1 MNSVTSRC
9 INITV
14 NRYKRRLRLALS
26 VIGSVLI
33 ACSPAPAQES
43 ATVTV
48 PELIKA
54 GELLRF
60 TIKLDKAPNFD
71 GGTVQFTLV
80 GPDISIQTSTTP
92 LSAGQSECSAN
103 IQIPAA
109 ATGGKWHL
117 RIDGFYTG
125 TKRIPLKSGDMNFE
139 VIAKENLVFPS
150 SAEVRI
156 NPSQVQLLRTAAK
169 QLQLQVQNFKA
180 GLVSYKETS
189 NGAVVKLVQNNIGEA
204 IESLN
209 TTQSSFHALAGTT
222 TQPIAEQ
229 VFFDDLR
236 SSYETVLAGIEKGQL
251 RSGFNGALN
260 VVSYR
265 EVAQTK
271 KPEVDYTIVVQ
282 AALRPFEQNELAY
295 KIVADTESL
304 AFDLSVNSNPAGAA
318 VCYHRRGDPCRSSPD
333 TTNTVIKSLPYAL
346 WLVQFQKAGYLPEER
361 EHDPFRDP
369 NHVINVELRQQGKI
383 REHQ

>member
-9 INITV
+9 INITNM
-14 NRYKRRLRLALS
+14 NRNKRLRLALS
-26 VIGSVLI
+26 VVGSVLI
-33 ACSPAPAQES
+33 VCSAAPAQES
-43 ATVTV
+43 AAVTV

-71 GGTVQFTLV
+71 GGVIQFTV
-80 GPDISIQTSTTP
+80 GGPDTSIQTSTAP
-92 LSAGQSECSAN
+92 LSAGQSECPAN

-109 ATGGKWHL
+109 AAGGKWHL

-125 TKRIPLKSGDMNFE
+125 TKRIPLKSEDTSFE
-139 VIAKENLVFPS
+139 VIAQENLVFPS

-156 NPSQVQLLRTAAK
+156 NPSQVQLFRTAAK

-180 GLVSYKETS
+180 GLASYKENAS
-189 NGAVVKLVQNNIGEA
+189 GAVAKFVQKNIRDA

-209 TTQSSFHALAGTT
+209 TTQSSFHALAANTA
-222 TQPIAEQ
+222 QPIAEQ
-229 VFFDDLR
+229 VFFGDLR

-251 RSGFNGALN
+251 RSGFGAALN
-260 VVSYR
+260 LVSYG
-265 EVAQTK
+265 EAAQAK
-271 KPEVDYTIVVQ
+271 KPEVGYTIVVQ

-304 AFDLSVNSNPAGAA
+304 LFDLNVTSTPAGAA
-318 VCYHRRGDPCRSSPD
+318 VCYHRRGDPCRPNPD
-333 TTNTVIKSLPYAL
+333 ATNTVITESRII
-346 WLVQFQKAGYLPEER
+346 Q
-361 EHDPFRDP
+361 
-369 NHVINVELRQQGKI
+369 
-383 REHQ
+383 